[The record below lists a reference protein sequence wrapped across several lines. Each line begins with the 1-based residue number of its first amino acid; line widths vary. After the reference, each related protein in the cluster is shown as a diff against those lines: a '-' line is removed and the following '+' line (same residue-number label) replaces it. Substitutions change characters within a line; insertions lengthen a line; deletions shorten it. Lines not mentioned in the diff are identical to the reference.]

1 MRRQRV
7 RWLAPLCALAVVA
20 IGAGSTAVAAG
31 TNLVANGT
39 FEGSGS
45 GSLSGWGG
53 SSGSLSL
60 VTGNGGGHAAKLAA
74 SSRASSTYAY
84 TSSKPVKSAVAGAA
98 YQLSGDVQSSLAG
111 QSVCLVLKEIKSGGT
126 ATVASGQTCIS
137 PGSSWQS
144 FPTVNYTVKTTG
156 DSLTVNVLE
165 KPAVAGANFAFDNI
179 VLQAGSS
186 GGGDTQPPTVPQNV
200 AAGANSSTSVTV
212 TWDASTDDTAVAG
225 YDVYRDGTKV
235 GTAGGSQTSFTDT
248 AVQPST
254 TYSYTVDAFDAV
266 PNTSAQSSPPASVTT
281 PSGAGGGDTQPPTV
295 PQNVAAGANS
305 STSVTVTWD
314 ASTDDTAVAGYDVYR
329 DGTKVGTAGG
339 SQTSFTDAAVQPS
352 TTYSYTVDAFDA
364 VPNTSAQSSPPA
376 SVTTP
381 SGGGSGPAE
390 PIIVIMMENKHYSD
404 IVGNTTSA
412 PYIQSLIA
420 QGTLYTNYQAAP
432 GSLPDY
438 LLNTSGLNST
448 TTAAG
453 SDNIFHQLQTAG
465 VSWGEYEESMPG
477 TCYTGGDQLPYKKGH
492 NPAVYYKD
500 ITSSPA
506 ACGNVVPYSA
516 FDPSHL
522 RAFSYIAPNMSH
534 DMHDGAT
541 RAAQIAA
548 GDNWLAANVPAMLNA
563 GAEVILTWDEGSASD
578 EHVATIAIGG
588 TAAAGATDSHAY
600 THPGLLA
607 GLEDAWGLP
616 RLNAASSATP
626 LPIH

>member
-1 MRRQRV
+1 MTLASGVVAEAGAHGAPARAAGSSADVSVTMNVYGGTVVASSFDRFCIPWSTGAMRRQRV

-60 VTGNGGGHAAKLAA
+60 VTGNGGGHAAKLTA

-144 FPTVNYTVKTTG
+144 FPTVNYTVRTTG

-200 AAGANSSTSVTV
+200 AAGANS
-212 TWDASTDDTAVAG
+212 
-225 YDVYRDGTKV
+225 
-235 GTAGGSQTSFTDT
+235 
-248 AVQPST
+248 P
-254 TYSYTVDAFDAV
+254 
-266 PNTSAQSSPPASVTT
+266 
-281 PSGAGGGDTQPPTV
+281 
-295 PQNVAAGANS
+295 
-305 STSVTVTWD
+305 TSVTVTWD

-516 FDPSHL
+516 FDTSHL
-522 RAFSYIAPNMSH
+522 RDFSYVAPNMSH

-563 GAEVILTWDEGSASD
+563 GAEVILTWDEGSKSD

-616 RLNAASSATP
+616 RLNAANSATP